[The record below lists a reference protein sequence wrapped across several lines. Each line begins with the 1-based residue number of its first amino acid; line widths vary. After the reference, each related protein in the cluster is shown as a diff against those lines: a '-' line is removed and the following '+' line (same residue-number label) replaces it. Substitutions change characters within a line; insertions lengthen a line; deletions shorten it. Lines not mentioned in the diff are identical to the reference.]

1 MRIEVKQN
9 ILADNSRAAAVN
21 RKRLAAS
28 GVYLLNLMAA
38 PGAGKTSMIIKAIE
52 GLRDQ
57 LSLAVIEGDIASEID
72 SLTIEAMD
80 VPAIQINT
88 GGACHLTAPMVGQA
102 LDHLDL
108 ETLDLV
114 IIENVGNLV
123 CPAEFDLGENSRV
136 MISSVPEGHDKPHK
150 YPLMFREVDA
160 VLINKIDLIPYC
172 DFDLADF
179 RNVVTSLN
187 PDVSILELSCR
198 EGLGAPEWCEWL
210 AGVAAGDR
218 KTAES

>member
-9 ILADNSRAAAVN
+9 ILADNARAAAVN
-21 RKRLAAS
+21 RERLAAS
-28 GVYLLNLMAA
+28 GVCLVNLMAA

-108 ETLDLV
+108 EALDLV

-136 MISSVPEGHDKPHK
+136 MISSVSEGHDKPHK

-179 RNVVTSLN
+179 RHVVTSLN
-187 PDVSILELSCR
+187 PDVSILELTCR
-198 EGLGAPEWCEWL
+198 EGLGAPEWCNWL
-210 AGVAAGDR
+210 AGVAAGGR
-218 KTAES
+218 KTAER